1 MSEELLNEELTEQ
14 EQNEVKELNEQ
25 FVEFLHTKGIKAKFK
40 LAFSNMKE
48 SAKIQ
53 HQKDVQ
59 SFQTIKEK
67 SIEENR
73 EFYEFLH
80 TKGFKAKVKL
90 IIENIK
96 KGAREAKNRPVSSY
110 NHINEVNL
118 DKELELF
125 LKSKNL
131 DKKYKITIEE
141 IK

>member
-1 MSEELLNEELTEQ
+1 MSEKLTQQQ
-14 EQNEVKELNEQ
+14 ENEVKELNEQ
-25 FVEFLHTKGIKAKFK
+25 FVAFLHTKGIKAKFK
-40 LAFSNMKE
+40 LAFSNIKE

-59 SFQTIKEK
+59 SFQTVKAK

-90 IIENIK
+90 VIENIK
-96 KGAREAKNRPVSSY
+96 KGAREAKNRPVNSY

-131 DKKYKITIEE
+131 DQKYKITIEE